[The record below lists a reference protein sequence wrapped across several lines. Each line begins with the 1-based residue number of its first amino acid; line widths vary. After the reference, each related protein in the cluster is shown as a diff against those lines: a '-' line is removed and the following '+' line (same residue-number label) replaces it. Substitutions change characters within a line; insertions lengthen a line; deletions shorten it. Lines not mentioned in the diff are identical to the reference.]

1 MSTDQPDQGRRVLV
15 GPKEVSA
22 AAVALT
28 RSASRS
34 LALYTRDLAPVLYD
48 QMEFIETVKQFVLG
62 RRYATVRV
70 IVCDPAPVVNRGHRF
85 VEAARTLSSFIHI
98 RRAHEDDLQRRD
110 DFLIADRSGLLYRAD
125 ASRYDA
131 VMDPAARRLAQR
143 YLAEFDAMWDKSIAE
158 PEFRRLHI

>member
-1 MSTDQPDQGRRVLV
+1 MSTDHGDQGRRVLV

-22 AAVALT
+22 AAVELT

-48 QMEFIETVKQFVLG
+48 QMEFIDAVKQFVLG

-85 VEAARTLSSFIHI
+85 VE
-98 RRAHEDDLQRRD
+98 
-110 DFLIADRSGLLYRAD
+110 
-125 ASRYDA
+125 
-131 VMDPAARRLAQR
+131 
-143 YLAEFDAMWDKSIAE
+143 
-158 PEFRRLHI
+158 